1 MGGIID
7 NIETGDENT
16 MRILLV
22 EDNKPLIRIIEKRLS
37 EEGYSVD
44 SCVDGDEGAGFANSY
59 DYDLAILDIMLPKVS
74 GLEIL
79 KTIKTRNSSTPVLLL
94 TAKDSVSDK
103 VAGLDAGA
111 DDYLVKPFAFD
122 ELLARIRA
130 LLRRQT
136 DIESS
141 VLSIADLTLDLLT
154 RKVLRA
160 AKEITLTAK
169 EFSLLEYMLRNK
181 QRILT
186 RSQIADH
193 VWNYSFDSGT
203 NIVDVYIRYLRRKI
217 DDGEQNKLIQT
228 IRGVGYALREEA

>member
-1 MGGIID
+1 
-7 NIETGDENT
+7 
-16 MRILLV
+16 MRVLLV
-22 EDNKPLIRIIEKRLS
+22 EDNGPLQRIIEKRLS
-37 EEGYSVD
+37 EEGYSTD
-44 SCVDGDEGAGFANSY
+44 SSSDGDEGAGFACAY

-79 KTIKTRNSSTPVLLL
+79 KMIKKRNPLTPVLLL

-122 ELLARIRA
+122 ELLARVRA
-130 LLRRQT
+130 LMRRQT
-136 DIESS
+136 DVEGSS
-141 VLSIADLTLDLLT
+141 LSIADLTIDLLA
-154 RKVLRA
+154 RKVQRGS
-160 AKEITLTAK
+160 KEITLTVK
-169 EFSLLEYMLRNK
+169 EFALLEYMLRNK

-217 DDGEQNKLIQT
+217 DSDESQKLIHT
-228 IRGVGYALREEA
+228 IRGVGYILKEEA